1 MADKQYLSP
10 KVSMGDKGKVKRVNN
25 QFVNVDSMPS
35 IGGFTSNDKWGP
47 KPNPSLALEKGGPSA
62 QKGKPI

>member
-10 KVSMGDKGKVKRVNN
+10 KVGFGDKGKVKRVSG
-25 QFVNVDSMPS
+25 QFVNVDSFVDMGNFKS
-35 IGGFTSNDKWGP
+35 SDKWGP